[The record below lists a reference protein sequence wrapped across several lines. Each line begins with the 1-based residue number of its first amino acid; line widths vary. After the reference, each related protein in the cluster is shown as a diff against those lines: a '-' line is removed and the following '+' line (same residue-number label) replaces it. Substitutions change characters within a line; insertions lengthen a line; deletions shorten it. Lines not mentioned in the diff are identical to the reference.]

1 MVLTRSVTRSLLPTD
16 ASAAVPAPEPVA
28 APAPVSVVEEDPPEE
43 DPEELVQVED
53 LTEEDDE
60 EIHLKLEMHLLRP
73 HKLDAEDHLD
83 LEQYH
88 YRRRCLSQRS
98 GP

>member
-1 MVLTRSVTRSLLPTD
+1 MVLTRSAARSLLPAD
-16 ASAAVPAPEPVA
+16 ASTAVPVLECVA
-28 APAPVSVVEEDPPEE
+28 APAPVLVAEEDAPEE

-60 EIHLKLEMHLLRP
+60 EIHLKLEMHLLKP
-73 HKLDAEDHLD
+73 HKLDMEDHLYQE
-83 LEQYH
+83 LYH
-88 YRRRCLSQRS
+88 HRRRCLSQRR

>member
-1 MVLTRSVTRSLLPTD
+1 MVLTRSVARSLLPAD

-28 APAPVSVVEEDPPEE
+28 AHALVLVAEEDPPEE

-73 HKLDAEDHLD
+73 HKLDMEDHLD
-83 LEQYH
+83 QEL
-88 YRRRCLSQRS
+88 YRRRLSQTH
-98 GP
+98 GL

>member
-1 MVLTRSVTRSLLPTD
+1 MVLTRSIARSLLLAD

-28 APAPVSVVEEDPPEE
+28 APAPVPVAEEDPPEE

-73 HKLDAEDHLD
+73 HKLDMEDHLD

-88 YRRRCLSQRS
+88 HRHCRLSQRR